1 MTDDSFKEEYLRAK
15 TEQRMLPMR
24 RLRLRQFWLVAFAL
38 VFIILTFLLNAVR
51 GSDLYNLVVPLFWIC
66 FALGMIAIIRFIL
79 DFRREN
85 VLQEELKREAEFE
98 RLRLL
103 HDLAYAGQELRV
115 NKKRKN
121 SVSLGDDGELNNSDE
136 SAGKPSQQSLSNR
149 KR

>member
-1 MTDDSFKEEYLRAK
+1 MVDDSFKEEYIRAK
-15 TEQRMLPMR
+15 AEQRMLPMR

-51 GSDLYNLVVPLFWIC
+51 GSDLYNLVVPLFWLC

-85 VLQEELKREAEFE
+85 VLQEEMKREAELE
-98 RLRLL
+98 RLQLL
-103 HDLAYAGQELRV
+103 HDLAKVGQELRV
-115 NKKRKN
+115 NEKRKN
-121 SVSLGDDGELNNSDE
+121 SVLLSDDGEPASKQ
-136 SAGKPSQQSLSNR
+136 AQQKMTSR